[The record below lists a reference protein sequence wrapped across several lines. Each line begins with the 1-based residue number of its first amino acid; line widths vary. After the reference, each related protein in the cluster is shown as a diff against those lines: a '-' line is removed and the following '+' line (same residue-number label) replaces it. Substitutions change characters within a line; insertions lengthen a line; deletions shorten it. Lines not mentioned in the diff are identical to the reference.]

1 MNPLNPTKTKT
12 IEKNWFKEIRRKY
25 SSLQK
30 DIDEKLREL
39 SGPISTNVTLGMDS
53 SQQRAFIAWLEQR
66 ILEVTGQEPP
76 LNWQNQY
83 QLEAYIRAVESTRAS
98 LISQGAQIT
107 PTADEI
113 AATQGFTF
121 TATPSLG
128 SAAVSPV
135 IHQDALAFLFT
146 RSYDSLKGWNDK
158 FVRDIRQL
166 TFDAVKNGTGIRE
179 LTGQIKERTG
189 VTARRAE
196 LIARTETNQAYVNGA
211 LNETERA
218 SEELGEEIL
227 NRWVSALSPTTRHRH
242 ASWHGSIVDAQT
254 VRQRKQPPNNY
265 NCKCSIVPVIK
276 GVNDTP
282 KKNEKFAK
290 QKEEYMD
297 WEKKQDS
304 K

>member
-1 MNPLNPTKTKT
+1 M
-12 IEKNWFKEIRRKY
+12 
-25 SSLQK
+25 
-30 DIDEKLREL
+30 
-39 SGPISTNVTLGMDS
+39 
-53 SQQRAFIAWLEQR
+53 
-66 ILEVTGQEPP
+66 
-76 LNWQNQY
+76 
-83 QLEAYIRAVESTRAS
+83 
-98 LISQGAQIT
+98 
-107 PTADEI
+107 
-113 AATQGFTF
+113 
-121 TATPSLG
+121 
-128 SAAVSPV
+128 
-135 IHQDALAFLFT
+135 FT